1 MSNGK
6 TLALVQTNLRRPT
19 VSAYDPR
26 VVEELRAEVA
36 TQRTRAEV
44 AERRA
49 EDVAATLA
57 AVCAEVDAAGD
68 PALAKLCEAA
78 IACVNV
84 EAGAASLLHTAAA
97 THDEHTIAF
106 AENRAEQWRCE
117 ALGKLLVAALAYG
130 RGRR

>member
-6 TLALVQTNLRRPT
+6 TLALVQTNRRRPT

-57 AVCAEVDAAGD
+57 AVCAEVDAPGD
-68 PALAKLCEAA
+68 PLLAKLAEAA
-78 IACVNV
+78 IGLALV
-84 EAGAASLLHTAAA
+84 EEAADALEHTAAA
-97 THDEHTIAF
+97 SRDEYLLAL
-106 AENRAEQWRCE
+106 AENRANELRRQAEWTLHER
-117 ALGKLLVAALAYG
+117 AKAYG

>member
-6 TLALVQTNLRRPT
+6 TLALVQTNLRRQT

-36 TQRTRAEV
+36 TLRTRAEV

-49 EDVAATLA
+49 DDAAALA
-57 AVCAEVDAAGD
+57 AVCAEVDAPGD
-68 PALAKLCEAA
+68 PALAGLCEAA

-117 ALGKLLVAALAYG
+117 VLGKLLVAALAYG